1 MDCFD
6 NLLWSILVLIWQIIK
21 IIFLVALLIDLMFD

>member
-1 MDCFD
+1 MDGFD

-21 IIFLVALLIDLMFD
+21 IIFLGALVIDLMFD

>member
-1 MDCFD
+1 MDSFD